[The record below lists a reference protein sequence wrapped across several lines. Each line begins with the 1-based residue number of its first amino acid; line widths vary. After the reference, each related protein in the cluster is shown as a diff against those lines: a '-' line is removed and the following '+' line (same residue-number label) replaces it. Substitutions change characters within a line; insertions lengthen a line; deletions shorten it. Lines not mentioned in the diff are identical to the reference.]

1 MARFTSNQWAIVEVL
16 DDIRVLGTASDSQS
30 LFLDFGLR
38 TENGKLSLKQA
49 VYKLSKGDSPF
60 NQRRIVSLKDG
71 IMYEFC
77 YSHDIGKGQAEYDVE
92 DVTSG
97 RLYDMVKAAFD
108 GRYGI
113 VKQFETK
120 EKKEVVTTKTEK
132 QVKVKE
138 GKKTAEQLMME
149 AMQMIGGGAIDVAK
163 VQEIVKEQIRVATLP
178 KVQTIEVKL
187 PTKDEVKKLGQQHYM
202 FQDVLESVAD
212 NSYVLLKGDAGSG
225 KTYGAVQIAKALD
238 LDYRIFS
245 FTNEISLSRCVGY
258 MDAMGNY
265 VKTSIREMYEN
276 GGLLILDE
284 FDAMNPNVAV
294 SLNNMLSGDEYTFP
308 DAVVSKHDDFRVIAC
323 TNTFGN
329 GADKD
334 YSSRNKLDKATLDRF
349 DEKFDWGYDEDLEIA
364 IFGNTDATKAVLAI
378 RKNAKDL
385 GITITPRRT
394 KSVNK
399 MVNRGVSLMVAVT
412 RAILCEYKTD
422 QQRAM
427 LEGVRL

>member
-16 DDIRVLGTASDSQS
+16 DGIRVLGTAEDSQS

-49 VYKLSKGDSPF
+49 VYKLSKGDGHD
-60 NQRRIVSLKDG
+60 NIRRIVSLKDG
-71 IMYEFC
+71 IMYQFC
-77 YSHDIGKGQAEYDVE
+77 HSHDIGKGQAEYEVE
-92 DVTSG
+92 EVTRG
-97 RLYDMVKAAFD
+97 TLYDMVNAAFNA
-108 GRYGI
+108 
-113 VKQFETK
+113 E
-120 EKKEVVTTKTEK
+120 EKVEIVTTKIEK
-132 QVKVKE
+132 KVKVTE

-163 VQEIVKEQIRVATLP
+163 VEEIVKEQIRVATLP

-187 PTKDEVKKLGQQHYM
+187 PTKDEVKKLGQQHYL

-364 IFGNTDATKAVLAI
+364 VFGNTDATRAVLAI

-399 MVNRGVSLMVAVT
+399 MVNRGVSLRVAVE
-412 RAILCEYKTD
+412 RAILCEYKSD

>member
-16 DDIRVLGTASDSQS
+16 QGIRVICMAEDSQS

-38 TENGKLSLKQA
+38 TESGKLSLKQA
-49 VYKLSKGDSPF
+49 VYKLNKEDGHSDR
-60 NQRRIVSLKDG
+60 RRIVSLKDG
-71 IMYEFC
+71 VLYTFN
-77 YSHDIGKGQAEYDVE
+77 HLRDIGKGQADYHVVDH
-92 DVTSG
+92 TSG
-97 RLYDMVKAAFD
+97 LIYEVVNAAF
-108 GRYGI
+108 RA
-113 VKQFETK
+113 KR
-120 EKKEVVTTKTEK
+120 KKEVVTTKIEEK
-132 QVKVKE
+132 VVVTE
-138 GKKTAEQLMME
+138 GKKTAEQLMIE

-163 VQEIVKEQIRVATLP
+163 VQEIVKEEIRVATLP

-187 PTKDEVKKLGQQHYM
+187 PTKDEVKKLGQQHYL

-225 KTYGAVQIAKALD
+225 KTYGAVQIAKALG

-364 IFGNTDATKAVLAI
+364 VFGNTDATKAVLAI

-399 MVNRGVSLMVAVT
+399 MVNRGVSLRVAVE
-412 RAILCEYKTD
+412 RAILCEYKSD

>member
-16 DDIRVLGTASDSQS
+16 DNIRVIGTAEDTQS

-49 VYKLSKGDSPF
+49 VYKLNKEDGHD
-60 NQRRIVSLKDG
+60 NLRRIVSLKDG
-71 IMYEFC
+71 VMYEFC
-77 YSHDIGKGQAEYDVE
+77 YSHDIGKGQCEYDVE
-92 DVTSG
+92 EIRAGMIYNKVVMAFG
-97 RLYDMVKAAFD
+97 REELVK
-108 GRYGI
+108 
-113 VKQFETK
+113 V
-120 EKKEVVTTKTEK
+120 KTEK
-132 QVKVKE
+132 KVVKQQ
-138 GKKTAEQLMME
+138 GSKTAEQLMME
-149 AMQMIGGGAIDVAK
+149 AMQLITKGSKGEVDMESVTKI
-163 VQEIVKEQIRVATLP
+163 VQEQIRIAKIPQVR
-178 KVQTIEVKL
+178 TIEVKL
-187 PTKDEVKKLGQQHYM
+187 PSKDDVIKLGRQHYL

-212 NSYVLLKGDAGSG
+212 NSYVLLKGNAGSG

-245 FTNEISLSRCVGY
+245 FTNEISLGRCIGY
-258 MDAMGNY
+258 MDAMGKY
-265 VKTSIREMYEN
+265 VTTAIREMYEN
-276 GGLLILDE
+276 GGLLIMDE

-308 DAVVSKHDDFRVIAC
+308 DEVVVKHEDFKVIAC

-349 DEKFDWGYDEDLEIA
+349 DEKFNWGYDKDLEIA
-364 IFGNTDATKAVLAI
+364 VFGDTEATRVVFKI
-378 RKNAKDL
+378 RENAEKL

-399 MVNRGVSLMVAVT
+399 MVNRGVKLKVALE
-412 RAILCEYKTD
+412 RAILNEYKTD

-427 LEGVRL
+427 LEGVHYN

>member
-1 MARFTSNQWAIVEVL
+1 MARFTSNQWAIVEIL
-16 DDIRVLGTASDSQS
+16 DGTEVLGTSDNTQS

-38 TENGKLSLKQA
+38 TESGKLSLKQA
-49 VYKLSKGDSPF
+49 IYKLNKEDGHD
-60 NQRRIVSLKDG
+60 NIRRLVSLKDG
-71 IMYEFC
+71 VVYAFC
-77 YSHDIGKGQAEYDVE
+77 HEYDMGKGQAEYSVQE
-92 DVTSG
+92 LRSG
-97 RLYDMVKAAFD
+97 LLYDVVNVAFHAQ
-108 GRYGI
+108 
-113 VKQFETK
+113 K
-120 EKKEVVTTKTEK
+120 KKEVVITKTEK
-132 QVKVKE
+132 EVKE
-138 GKKTAEQLMME
+138 VKKGKTAEQLMME

-163 VQEIVKEQIRVATLP
+163 VEEIVKEQIRIATIP

-187 PTKDEVKKLGQQHYM
+187 PTKDEVKMLGQQHYL
-202 FQDVLESVAD
+202 FREVLESVAD

-225 KTYGAVQIAKALD
+225 KTYGAVQIAKALA

-294 SLNNMLSGDEYTFP
+294 SLNNMLSGEEYTFP
-308 DAVVSKHDDFRVIAC
+308 DAVVPKHEDFRVIAC

-349 DEKFDWGYDEDLEIA
+349 DEKFNWGYDEDLEIA
-364 IFGNTDATKAVLAI
+364 IFGNTDATKAVFAI

-394 KSVNK
+394 KAVNK
-399 MVNRGVSLMVAVT
+399 MVNRGVSLKDAVQ
-412 RAILCEYKTD
+412 RAILCEYKSD

>member
-1 MARFTSNQWAIVEVL
+1 MARFTSNQWAIAEIL
-16 DDIRVLGTASDSQS
+16 DGTEVLGTSDNTQS

-38 TENGKLSLKQA
+38 TESGKLSLKQA
-49 VYKLSKGDSPF
+49 IYKLNKEDGHD
-60 NQRRIVSLKDG
+60 NIRRLVSLKDG
-71 IMYEFC
+71 VVYAFC
-77 YSHDIGKGQAEYDVE
+77 HEYDMGKGQAEYSVQE
-92 DVTSG
+92 LTHG
-97 RLYDMVKAAFD
+97 LLYDVVNVAFHAQ
-108 GRYGI
+108 R
-113 VKQFETK
+113 
-120 EKKEVVTTKTEK
+120 KKEVVTTKIEK
-132 QVKVKE
+132 QVKEVK
-138 GKKTAEQLMME
+138 GGKTAEQLMME

-163 VQEIVKEQIRVATLP
+163 VEAIVKEQIRIATIP

-187 PTKDEVKKLGQQHYM
+187 PTKDEVKKLGQQHYL

-238 LDYRIFS
+238 LKYRIFS
-245 FTNEISLSRCVGY
+245 FTNEISLGRCIGY

-265 VKTSIREMYEN
+265 VKTSIRGMYED

-308 DAVVSKHDDFRVIAC
+308 DKVVMKHEDFRVIAC

-349 DEKFDWGYDEDLEIA
+349 DEKFDWGYDENLERA
-364 IFGNTDATKAVLAI
+364 VFGDTEATRAVLAI
-378 RKNAKDL
+378 RKNAKNL

-399 MVNRGVSLMVAVT
+399 MVVRGVSLKVAVE
-412 RAILCEYKTD
+412 RSILNEYKSD

>member
-16 DDIRVLGTASDSQS
+16 DGIKVLGTASDSQT

-49 VYKLSKGDSPF
+49 VYKLSKGDGHD
-60 NQRRIVSLKDG
+60 NLRRIVSLKDG

-77 YSHDIGKGQAEYDVE
+77 HSHDIGKGQAEYE
-92 DVTSG
+92 IEEVTRG

-108 GRYGI
+108 AEG
-113 VKQFETK
+113 
-120 EKKEVVTTKTEK
+120 KKEVVTTKTEK
-132 QVKVKE
+132 KVVVKE

-163 VQEIVKEQIRVATLP
+163 VEAIVKEQIRVATLP

-187 PTKDEVKKLGQQHYM
+187 PTKDEVKKLGQQHYL

-308 DAVVSKHDDFRVIAC
+308 DAVVAKHDDFRVIAC

-364 IFGNTDATKAVLAI
+364 VFGNTDATKAVLAI

-399 MVNRGVSLMVAVT
+399 MVNRGVSLRVAVE
-412 RAILCEYKTD
+412 RAILCEYKSD

>member
-1 MARFTSNQWAIVEVL
+1 MARFTSSQWAIVEVL
-16 DDIRVLGTASDSQS
+16 QGIRVICMAEDSQS

-38 TENGKLSLKQA
+38 TESGKLSLKQA
-49 VYKLSKGDSPF
+49 VYKLNKEDGHSDS
-60 NQRRIVSLKDG
+60 RRIVSLKDG
-71 IMYEFC
+71 VLYTFN
-77 YSHDIGKGQAEYDVE
+77 HLRDIGKGQADYHVVDHTSGLIYDV
-92 DVTSG
+92 VN
-97 RLYDMVKAAFD
+97 VAFHA
-108 GRYGI
+108 
-113 VKQFETK
+113 KK
-120 EKKEVVTTKTEK
+120 KKEVVTTKIEK
-132 QVKVKE
+132 EVVVTE
-138 GKKTAEQLMME
+138 GKKTAEQLMIE

-163 VQEIVKEQIRVATLP
+163 VQEIVKEEIRVATLP

-187 PTKDEVKKLGQQHYM
+187 PTKDEVKKLGQQHYL

-225 KTYGAVQIAKALD
+225 KTYGAVQIAKALG

-399 MVNRGVSLMVAVT
+399 MVNRGVSLRVAVE
-412 RAILCEYKTD
+412 RAILCEYKSD

>member
-16 DDIRVLGTASDSQS
+16 DDIRVLGTASDSQT

-38 TENGKLSLKQA
+38 SENGKLSLKQA
-49 VYKLSKGDSPF
+49 VYKLSKGDGHD
-60 NQRRIVSLKDG
+60 NIRRIVSLKDG

-77 YSHDIGKGQAEYDVE
+77 HSHDIGKGQAEYEVE
-92 DVTSG
+92 EVTRG
-97 RLYDMVKAAFD
+97 ILYDMVNAAFNA
-108 GRYGI
+108 
-113 VKQFETK
+113 E
-120 EKKEVVTTKTEK
+120 EKVEIVTTKIEK
-132 QVKVKE
+132 KVKAKE

-163 VQEIVKEQIRVATLP
+163 VEEIVKEQIRIATLP
-178 KVQTIEVKL
+178 KLQTIEVKL
-187 PTKDEVKKLGQQHYM
+187 PTKDEVKKLGQQHYL

-364 IFGNTDATKAVLAI
+364 VFGNTDATKAVLAI

-399 MVNRGVSLMVAVT
+399 MVNRGVSLKVAVQ
-412 RAILCEYKTD
+412 RAILCEYKSD

-427 LEGVRL
+427 LDGVRL

>member
-16 DDIRVLGTASDSQS
+16 DDIRVLGTASDSQT

-38 TENGKLSLKQA
+38 SENGKLSLKQA
-49 VYKLSKGDSPF
+49 VYKLSKGDGHD
-60 NQRRIVSLKDG
+60 NIRRIVSLKDG

-77 YSHDIGKGQAEYDVE
+77 HSHDIGKGQAEYDVE
-92 DVTSG
+92 EVTRG
-97 RLYDMVKAAFD
+97 LLYDMVNAAFNA
-108 GRYGI
+108 
-113 VKQFETK
+113 E
-120 EKKEVVTTKTEK
+120 EKVEIVTTKIEK
-132 QVKVKE
+132 KVKVKE

-163 VQEIVKEQIRVATLP
+163 VEEIVKEQIRIATLP
-178 KVQTIEVKL
+178 KLQTIEVKL
-187 PTKDEVKKLGQQHYM
+187 PTKDEVKKLGQQHYL

-364 IFGNTDATKAVLAI
+364 VFGNTDATRAVLAI

-399 MVNRGVSLMVAVT
+399 MVNRGVSLKVAVQ
-412 RAILCEYKTD
+412 RAILCEYKSD

-427 LEGVRL
+427 LDGVRL

>member
-1 MARFTSNQWAIVEVL
+1 MARFTSNQWAIVEIL
-16 DDIRVLGTASDSQS
+16 DGTRVLGTSDNTQS

-38 TENGKLSLKQA
+38 TESGKLSLKQA
-49 VYKLSKGDSPF
+49 IYKLNKEDGHD
-60 NQRRIVSLKDG
+60 NIRRLVSLKDG
-71 IMYEFC
+71 VVYAFC
-77 YSHDIGKGQAEYDVE
+77 HEYDMGKGQSEYSVQELTHGLLYDV
-92 DVTSG
+92 VN
-97 RLYDMVKAAFD
+97 VAFHAQ
-108 GRYGI
+108 
-113 VKQFETK
+113 K
-120 EKKEVVTTKTEK
+120 KKEVVTTKTEK
-132 QVKVKE
+132 EVKE
-138 GKKTAEQLMME
+138 VKGGKTAEQLMIE

-163 VQEIVKEQIRVATLP
+163 VEEIVKEQIRIATIP

-187 PTKDEVKKLGQQHYM
+187 PTKEEVKKLGQQHYL

-212 NSYVLLKGDAGSG
+212 NSYVMLKGDAGSG

-238 LDYRIFS
+238 LEYRIFS
-245 FTNEISLSRCVGY
+245 FTNEISLGRCIGY

-308 DAVVSKHDDFRVIAC
+308 DKVVVKHEDFRVIAC

-349 DEKFDWGYDEDLEIA
+349 DEKFDWGYDTDLEKA
-364 IFGNTDATKAVLAI
+364 VFGDTDATRAVLAI
-378 RKNAKDL
+378 RDNAKNL

-399 MVNRGVSLMVAVT
+399 MVNRGVSLRDAVQ
-412 RAILCEYKTD
+412 RAILCEYKSD

>member
-16 DDIRVLGTASDSQS
+16 DGTEVLGTSDNTQS

-49 VYKLSKGDSPF
+49 VYKLNKEDGHD
-60 NQRRIVSLKDG
+60 NIRRLVSLKDG
-71 IMYEFC
+71 VVYAFC
-77 YSHDIGKGQAEYDVE
+77 HQTDIGKGQADYFVDETTHGLLYDV
-92 DVTSG
+92 VS
-97 RLYDMVKAAFD
+97 VAFHA
-108 GRYGI
+108 
-113 VKQFETK
+113 
-120 EKKEVVTTKTEK
+120 KKKREVVTTKIEK
-132 QVKVKE
+132 QVKVTE

-149 AMQMIGGGAIDVAK
+149 AMQMIGGGAIDVTK
-163 VQEIVKEQIRVATLP
+163 VEEIVKEQIRVATLP
-178 KVQTIEVKL
+178 KVHTIEVKL

-202 FQDVLESVAD
+202 FADVLEAVAD

-225 KTYGAVQIAKALD
+225 KTYGAVQVAKALD

-265 VKTSIREMYEN
+265 IKTAIREMYEN

-308 DAVVSKHDDFRVIAC
+308 DAVVSKHEDFRVIAC

-349 DEKFDWGYDEDLEIA
+349 DEKFNWGYDEDLE
-364 IFGNTDATKAVLAI
+364 KAVFGDTEATRVVFAI

-399 MVNRGVSLMVAVT
+399 MVNRGVSMKDAVQ
-412 RAILCEYKTD
+412 RSILCEYKSD

-427 LEGVRL
+427 LDGVRL

>member
-16 DDIRVLGTASDSQS
+16 DGIKVLGTAEDSQS

-49 VYKLSKGDSPF
+49 VYKLHKGDGHD
-60 NQRRIVSLKDG
+60 NLRRIVSLKDG

-77 YSHDIGKGQAEYDVE
+77 HSHDIGKGQAEYE
-92 DVTSG
+92 IEEVTRG

-108 GRYGI
+108 AEG
-113 VKQFETK
+113 
-120 EKKEVVTTKTEK
+120 KKEVVTTKTEK
-132 QVKVKE
+132 KVVVKE

-163 VQEIVKEQIRVATLP
+163 VEAIVKEQIRVATLP

-187 PTKDEVKKLGQQHYM
+187 PTKDEVKKLGQQHYL

-308 DAVVSKHDDFRVIAC
+308 DAVVAKHDDFRVIAC

-364 IFGNTDATKAVLAI
+364 VFGNTDATKAVLAI

-399 MVNRGVSLMVAVT
+399 MVNRGVSLRVAVE
-412 RAILCEYKTD
+412 RAILCEYKSD

>member
-16 DDIRVLGTASDSQS
+16 DGIRVLGTAEDSQS

-49 VYKLSKGDSPF
+49 VYKLSKGDGHD
-60 NQRRIVSLKDG
+60 NIRRIVSLKDG
-71 IMYEFC
+71 IMYQFC
-77 YSHDIGKGQAEYDVE
+77 HSHDIGKGQAEYEVE
-92 DVTSG
+92 EVTRG
-97 RLYDMVKAAFD
+97 TLYDMVNAAFNA
-108 GRYGI
+108 
-113 VKQFETK
+113 E
-120 EKKEVVTTKTEK
+120 EKVEIVTTKIEK
-132 QVKVKE
+132 KVKVTE

-163 VQEIVKEQIRVATLP
+163 VEAIVKEQIRVATLP

-187 PTKDEVKKLGQQHYM
+187 PTKDEVKKLGQQHYL

-308 DAVVSKHDDFRVIAC
+308 DAVVAKHDDFRVIAC

-364 IFGNTDATKAVLAI
+364 VFGNTDATRAVLAI

-399 MVNRGVSLMVAVT
+399 MVNRGVSLRVAVE
-412 RAILCEYKTD
+412 RAILCEYKSD

>member
-16 DDIRVLGTASDSQS
+16 DGIKVLGTAEDSQS

-49 VYKLSKGDSPF
+49 VYKLHKGDGHD
-60 NQRRIVSLKDG
+60 NLRRIVSLKDG

-77 YSHDIGKGQAEYDVE
+77 HSHDIGKGQAEYDVE
-92 DVTSG
+92 EVTRG
-97 RLYDMVKAAFD
+97 MLYDMVNAAFNA
-108 GRYGI
+108 
-113 VKQFETK
+113 E
-120 EKKEVVTTKTEK
+120 EKVEIVTTKTEK
-132 QVKVKE
+132 KMVVKE
-138 GKKTAEQLMME
+138 GKKTAEQLMVE

-187 PTKDEVKKLGQQHYM
+187 PTKDEVKKLGQQHYL

-364 IFGNTDATKAVLAI
+364 VFGNTDATRAVLAI

-399 MVNRGVSLMVAVT
+399 MVNRGVSLKVAVE
-412 RAILCEYKTD
+412 RAILCEYKSD

>member
-1 MARFTSNQWAIVEVL
+1 MARFTSNQWAIAEIL
-16 DDIRVLGTASDSQS
+16 DGTEVLGTSDNTQS

-38 TENGKLSLKQA
+38 TESGKLSLKQA
-49 VYKLSKGDSPF
+49 IYKLNKEDGHD
-60 NQRRIVSLKDG
+60 NIRRLVSLKDG
-71 IMYEFC
+71 VVYAFC
-77 YSHDIGKGQAEYDVE
+77 HEYDMGKGQAEYSVQE
-92 DVTSG
+92 LRSG
-97 RLYDMVKAAFD
+97 LLYDVVNVAFHAQ
-108 GRYGI
+108 
-113 VKQFETK
+113 K
-120 EKKEVVTTKTEK
+120 KKEVVITKTKEE
-132 QVKVKE
+132 VKE
-138 GKKTAEQLMME
+138 VKKGKTAEQLMME

-163 VQEIVKEQIRVATLP
+163 VEEIVKEQIRIATIP

-187 PTKDEVKKLGQQHYM
+187 PTKDEVKMLGQQHYL
-202 FQDVLESVAD
+202 FREVLESVAD

-284 FDAMNPNVAV
+284 FDAMNPNVANC
-294 SLNNMLSGDEYTFP
+294 LNNMLSGEEYTFP
-308 DAVVSKHDDFRVIAC
+308 DAVVSKHEDFRVIAC

-349 DEKFDWGYDEDLEIA
+349 DEKFNWGYDEDLEIA
-364 IFGNTDATKAVLAI
+364 IFGNTDATKAVFAI

-394 KSVNK
+394 KAVNK
-399 MVNRGVSLMVAVT
+399 MVNRGVSLKDAVQ
-412 RAILCEYKTD
+412 RAILCEYKSD

>member
-16 DDIRVLGTASDSQS
+16 DGIRVLGTAEDSQS

-49 VYKLSKGDSPF
+49 VYKLSKGDGHD
-60 NQRRIVSLKDG
+60 NIRRIVSLKDG

-77 YSHDIGKGQAEYDVE
+77 HSHDIGKGQAEYE
-92 DVTSG
+92 IEEVTRG
-97 RLYDMVKAAFD
+97 RLYDMVNAAFNA
-108 GRYGI
+108 
-113 VKQFETK
+113 E
-120 EKKEVVTTKTEK
+120 EKVEIVTTKIEK
-132 QVKVKE
+132 KVKVTE

-163 VQEIVKEQIRVATLP
+163 VEEIVKEQIRVATLP

-187 PTKDEVKKLGQQHYM
+187 PTKDEVKKLGQQHYL

-364 IFGNTDATKAVLAI
+364 VFGNTDATRAVLAI

-399 MVNRGVSLMVAVT
+399 MVNRGVSLKVAVT
-412 RAILCEYKTD
+412 RAILCEYKSD

-427 LEGVRL
+427 LDGVRL

>member
-1 MARFTSNQWAIVEVL
+1 MARFTSNQWAIAEVL
-16 DDIRVLGTASDSQS
+16 DGTEVLGTSDNTQS

-38 TENGKLSLKQA
+38 TESGKLSLKQA
-49 VYKLSKGDSPF
+49 IYKLNKEDGHD
-60 NQRRIVSLKDG
+60 NIRRLVSLKDG
-71 IMYEFC
+71 VVYAFC
-77 YSHDIGKGQAEYDVE
+77 HEYDMGKGQAEYSVQE
-92 DVTSG
+92 LRSG
-97 RLYDMVKAAFD
+97 LLYDVVNVAFHAQ
-108 GRYGI
+108 
-113 VKQFETK
+113 K
-120 EKKEVVTTKTEK
+120 KKEVVITKTKEE
-132 QVKVKE
+132 VKE
-138 GKKTAEQLMME
+138 VKKGKTAEQLMME

-163 VQEIVKEQIRVATLP
+163 VEEIVKEQIRIATIP

-187 PTKDEVKKLGQQHYM
+187 PTKDEVKMLGQQHYL

-225 KTYGAVQIAKALD
+225 KTYGAVQIAKALA

-284 FDAMNPNVAV
+284 FDAMNPNVANC
-294 SLNNMLSGDEYTFP
+294 LNNMLSGEEYTFP
-308 DAVVSKHDDFRVIAC
+308 DAVVSKHEDFRVIAC

-349 DEKFDWGYDEDLEIA
+349 DEKFNWGYDEDLEIA
-364 IFGNTDATKAVLAI
+364 IFGNTDATKAVFAI

-394 KSVNK
+394 KAVNK
-399 MVNRGVSLMVAVT
+399 MVNRGVSLKDAVQ
-412 RAILCEYKTD
+412 RAILCEYKSD

>member
-1 MARFTSNQWAIVEVL
+1 MARFTSNQWAIAEIL
-16 DDIRVLGTASDSQS
+16 DGTEVLGTSDNTQS

-38 TENGKLSLKQA
+38 TEKGKLSLKQA
-49 VYKLSKGDSPF
+49 IYKIEKGDGHD
-60 NQRRIVSLKDG
+60 NIRRLVSLKDG
-71 IMYEFC
+71 VVYAFC
-77 YSHDIGKGQAEYDVE
+77 HEYDIGKGQAEYSVQE
-92 DVTSG
+92 LTSG
-97 RLYDMVKAAFD
+97 LLYDVVNTAFD
-108 GRYGI
+108 SRHGI
-113 VKQFETK
+113 VKHFKTK
-120 EKKEVVTTKTEK
+120 EEKEVVTTKTKKE
-132 QVKVKE
+132 VKE
-138 GKKTAEQLMME
+138 VKGGKTAEQLMME

-163 VQEIVKEQIRVATLP
+163 VEAIVKEQIRVATLP
-178 KVQTIEVKL
+178 KVHTIEVKL
-187 PTKDEVKKLGQQHYM
+187 PTKDKVKKLGMQHYL
-202 FQDVLESVAD
+202 FNDVLESVAD
-212 NSYVLLKGDAGSG
+212 NSYCLLKGDAGSG

-238 LDYRIFS
+238 LKYRIFS
-245 FTNEISLSRCVGY
+245 FTNEISLGRCIGY

-265 VKTSIREMYEN
+265 VKTSIREMYED

>member
-1 MARFTSNQWAIVEVL
+1 MARFTSNQWAIIEVL
-16 DDIRVLGTASDSQS
+16 DDIRVLGTASDSQT

-38 TENGKLSLKQA
+38 SENGKLSLKQA
-49 VYKLSKGDSPF
+49 VYKLSKGDGHD
-60 NQRRIVSLKDG
+60 NIRRIVSLKDG

-77 YSHDIGKGQAEYDVE
+77 HSHDIGKGQAEYDVE
-92 DVTSG
+92 EVTRG
-97 RLYDMVKAAFD
+97 LLYDMVNAAFNA
-108 GRYGI
+108 
-113 VKQFETK
+113 E
-120 EKKEVVTTKTEK
+120 EKVEIVTTKIEK
-132 QVKVKE
+132 KVKVKE

-163 VQEIVKEQIRVATLP
+163 VEEIVKEQIRIATLP
-178 KVQTIEVKL
+178 KLQTIEVKL
-187 PTKDEVKKLGQQHYM
+187 PTKDEVKKLGQQHYL

-364 IFGNTDATKAVLAI
+364 VFGNTDATRAVLAI

-399 MVNRGVSLMVAVT
+399 MVNRGVSLKVAVQ
-412 RAILCEYKTD
+412 RAILCEYKSD

-427 LEGVRL
+427 LDGVRL

>member
-16 DDIRVLGTASDSQS
+16 DGIKVLGTAEDSQS

-49 VYKLSKGDSPF
+49 VYKLSKGDGHD
-60 NQRRIVSLKDG
+60 NLRRIVSLKDG

-77 YSHDIGKGQAEYDVE
+77 HSHDIGKGQAEYE
-92 DVTSG
+92 IEEVTRG

-108 GRYGI
+108 AEG
-113 VKQFETK
+113 
-120 EKKEVVTTKTEK
+120 KKEVVTTKTEK
-132 QVKVKE
+132 KVVVKE

-163 VQEIVKEQIRVATLP
+163 VEAIVKEQIRVATLP

-187 PTKDEVKKLGQQHYM
+187 PTKDEVKKLGQQHYL

-308 DAVVSKHDDFRVIAC
+308 DAVVAKHDDFRVIAC

-364 IFGNTDATKAVLAI
+364 VFGNTDATKAVLAI

-399 MVNRGVSLMVAVT
+399 MVNRGVSLRVAVE
-412 RAILCEYKTD
+412 RAILCEYKSD

>member
-1 MARFTSNQWAIVEVL
+1 MARFTSSQWAIVEVL
-16 DDIRVLGTASDSQS
+16 QGIRVICMAEDSQS

-38 TENGKLSLKQA
+38 TESGKLSLKQA
-49 VYKLSKGDSPF
+49 VYKLNKEDGHSDR
-60 NQRRIVSLKDG
+60 RRIVSLKDG
-71 IMYEFC
+71 VLYTFN
-77 YSHDIGKGQAEYDVE
+77 HLRDIGKGQADYHVVDHTSGLIYDV
-92 DVTSG
+92 VN
-97 RLYDMVKAAFD
+97 VAFHA
-108 GRYGI
+108 
-113 VKQFETK
+113 KK
-120 EKKEVVTTKTEK
+120 KKEVVTTKIEEK
-132 QVKVKE
+132 VVVTE
-138 GKKTAEQLMME
+138 GKKTAEQLMIE

-163 VQEIVKEQIRVATLP
+163 VQEIVKEEIRVATLP

-187 PTKDEVKKLGQQHYM
+187 PTKDEVKKLGQQHYL

-225 KTYGAVQIAKALD
+225 KTYGAVQIAKALG

-399 MVNRGVSLMVAVT
+399 MVNRGVSLRVAVE
-412 RAILCEYKTD
+412 RAILCEYKSD

>member
-16 DDIRVLGTASDSQS
+16 DGIRVLGTAEDSQS

-49 VYKLSKGDSPF
+49 VYKLSKGDGHD
-60 NQRRIVSLKDG
+60 NIRRIVSLKDG
-71 IMYEFC
+71 IMYQFC
-77 YSHDIGKGQAEYDVE
+77 HSHDIGKGQAEYE
-92 DVTSG
+92 IEEVTRG

-108 GRYGI
+108 AEG
-113 VKQFETK
+113 
-120 EKKEVVTTKTEK
+120 KKEVVTTKTEK
-132 QVKVKE
+132 KVVVKE

-163 VQEIVKEQIRVATLP
+163 VEAIVKEQIRVATLP

-187 PTKDEVKKLGQQHYM
+187 PTKDEVKKLGQQHYL

-364 IFGNTDATKAVLAI
+364 VFGNTDATRAVLAI

-399 MVNRGVSLMVAVT
+399 MVNRGVSLKVAVQ
-412 RAILCEYKTD
+412 RAILCEYKSD

-427 LEGVRL
+427 LDGVRL

>member
-16 DDIRVLGTASDSQS
+16 QGIRVICMAEDSQS

-38 TENGKLSLKQA
+38 TESGKLSLKQA
-49 VYKLSKGDSPF
+49 VYKLNKEDGHSDR
-60 NQRRIVSLKDG
+60 RRIVSLKDG
-71 IMYEFC
+71 VLYTFN
-77 YSHDIGKGQAEYDVE
+77 HLRDIGKGQADYHVVDHTSGLIYDV
-92 DVTSG
+92 VN
-97 RLYDMVKAAFD
+97 VAFHA
-108 GRYGI
+108 
-113 VKQFETK
+113 KK
-120 EKKEVVTTKTEK
+120 KKEVVTTKIEEK
-132 QVKVKE
+132 VVVTE
-138 GKKTAEQLMME
+138 GKKTAEQLMIE

-163 VQEIVKEQIRVATLP
+163 VQEIVKEEIRVATLP

-187 PTKDEVKKLGQQHYM
+187 PTKDEVKKLGQQHYL

-225 KTYGAVQIAKALD
+225 KTYGAVQIAKALG

-399 MVNRGVSLMVAVT
+399 MVNRGVSLRVAVE
-412 RAILCEYKTD
+412 RAILCEYKSD

>member
-16 DDIRVLGTASDSQS
+16 QGIRVICMAEDSQS

-38 TENGKLSLKQA
+38 TESGKLSLKQA
-49 VYKLSKGDSPF
+49 VYKLNKEDGHSDR
-60 NQRRIVSLKDG
+60 RRIVSLKDG
-71 IMYEFC
+71 VLYTFN
-77 YSHDIGKGQAEYDVE
+77 HLRDIGKGQADYHVVDH
-92 DVTSG
+92 TSG
-97 RLYDMVKAAFD
+97 LIHDVVNAAFHA
-108 GRYGI
+108 
-113 VKQFETK
+113 KK
-120 EKKEVVTTKTEK
+120 KKEVVTTKIEEK
-132 QVKVKE
+132 VVVTE
-138 GKKTAEQLMME
+138 GKKTAEQLMIE

-163 VQEIVKEQIRVATLP
+163 VQEIVKEEIRVATLP

-187 PTKDEVKKLGQQHYM
+187 PTKDEVKKLGQQHYL

-225 KTYGAVQIAKALD
+225 KTYGAVQIAKALG

-399 MVNRGVSLMVAVT
+399 MVNRGVSLRVAVE
-412 RAILCEYKTD
+412 RAILCEYKSD

>member
-1 MARFTSNQWAIVEVL
+1 MARFTSNQWAIVEIL
-16 DDIRVLGTASDSQS
+16 DGTEVLGTSDNTQS

-38 TENGKLSLKQA
+38 TESGKLSLKQA
-49 VYKLSKGDSPF
+49 IYKLHKGDSHD
-60 NQRRIVSLKDG
+60 NIRRLVSLKDG
-71 IMYEFC
+71 VVYAFC
-77 YSHDIGKGQAEYDVE
+77 HEYDMGKGQAEYSVQE
-92 DVTSG
+92 LRSG
-97 RLYDMVKAAFD
+97 LLYDVVNVAFHAQ
-108 GRYGI
+108 
-113 VKQFETK
+113 K
-120 EKKEVVTTKTEK
+120 KKEVVITKTEK
-132 QVKVKE
+132 EVKE
-138 GKKTAEQLMME
+138 VKKGKTAEQLMME

-163 VQEIVKEQIRVATLP
+163 VEEIVKEQIRIATIP

-187 PTKDEVKKLGQQHYM
+187 PTKDEVKMLGQQHYL
-202 FQDVLESVAD
+202 FREVLESVAD

-225 KTYGAVQIAKALD
+225 KTYGAVQIAKALA

-294 SLNNMLSGDEYTFP
+294 SLNNMLSGEEYTFP
-308 DAVVSKHDDFRVIAC
+308 DAVVSKHEDFRVIAC

-364 IFGNTDATKAVLAI
+364 IFGNTDATKAVFAI

-394 KSVNK
+394 KAVNK
-399 MVNRGVSLMVAVT
+399 MVNRGVSLKDAVQ
-412 RAILCEYKTD
+412 RAILCEYKSD

>member
-16 DDIRVLGTASDSQS
+16 DDIRVLGTASDSQT

-38 TENGKLSLKQA
+38 SENGKLSLKQA
-49 VYKLSKGDSPF
+49 VYKLSKGDGHD
-60 NQRRIVSLKDG
+60 NIRRIVSLKDG

-77 YSHDIGKGQAEYDVE
+77 HSHDIGKGQAEYDVE
-92 DVTSG
+92 EVTRG
-97 RLYDMVKAAFD
+97 LLYDMVNAAFNA
-108 GRYGI
+108 
-113 VKQFETK
+113 E
-120 EKKEVVTTKTEK
+120 EKVEIVTTKIEK
-132 QVKVKE
+132 KVKVKE

-163 VQEIVKEQIRVATLP
+163 VEEIVKEQIRVATLP

-187 PTKDEVKKLGQQHYM
+187 PTKDEVKKLGQQHYL

-308 DAVVSKHDDFRVIAC
+308 DAVVSKHNDFRVIAC

-364 IFGNTDATKAVLAI
+364 VFGNTDATRAVLAI

-399 MVNRGVSLMVAVT
+399 MVNRGVSLKVAVQ
-412 RAILCEYKTD
+412 RAILCEYKSD

-427 LEGVRL
+427 LDGVRL

>member
-16 DDIRVLGTASDSQS
+16 DNIRVIGTAEDTQS

-49 VYKLSKGDSPF
+49 VYKLNKEDGHD
-60 NQRRIVSLKDG
+60 NLRRIVSLKDG
-71 IMYEFC
+71 VMYEFC
-77 YSHDIGKGQAEYDVE
+77 YSHDIGKGQCEYDVE
-92 DVTSG
+92 EITSG
-97 RLYDMVKAAFD
+97 MIYNKIVTAFGEEQLVK
-108 GRYGI
+108 
-113 VKQFETK
+113 V
-120 EKKEVVTTKTEK
+120 KTEK
-132 QVKVKE
+132 KVVKQQ
-138 GKKTAEQLMME
+138 GSKTAEQLMME
-149 AMQMIGGGAIDVAK
+149 AMQLITKGSKGEVDIESVTK
-163 VQEIVKEQIRVATLP
+163 IVQEQIRIAKIPQVR
-178 KVQTIEVKL
+178 TIEVKL
-187 PTKDEVKKLGQQHYM
+187 PSKDDVIKLGRQHYL

-212 NSYVLLKGDAGSG
+212 NSYVLLKGNAGSG

-245 FTNEISLSRCVGY
+245 FTNEISLGRCIGY
-258 MDAMGNY
+258 MDAMGKY
-265 VKTSIREMYEN
+265 VTTAIREMYEN
-276 GGLLILDE
+276 GGLLIMDE

-308 DAVVSKHDDFRVIAC
+308 DEVVVKHEDFKVIAC

-349 DEKFDWGYDEDLEIA
+349 DEKFNWGYDKDLEIA
-364 IFGNTDATKAVLAI
+364 VFGDTEATRVVFKI
-378 RKNAKDL
+378 RENAEKL

-399 MVNRGVSLMVAVT
+399 MVNRGVKLKVALE
-412 RAILCEYKTD
+412 RAILNEYKTD

-427 LEGVRL
+427 LEGVHYN

>member
-16 DDIRVLGTASDSQS
+16 DGVRVLGTASDSQT

-38 TENGKLSLKQA
+38 TESGKLSLKQA
-49 VYKLSKGDSPF
+49 VYKLSKGDGHD
-60 NQRRIVSLKDG
+60 NLRRIVSLKDG

-77 YSHDIGKGQAEYDVE
+77 HSHDIGKGQAEYDVE
-92 DVTSG
+92 EVTRG
-97 RLYDMVKAAFD
+97 MLYDVVNVAFHAE
-108 GRYGI
+108 R
-113 VKQFETK
+113 
-120 EKKEVVTTKTEK
+120 KKEVVTTKTEK
-132 QVKVKE
+132 KVVVTE

-163 VQEIVKEQIRVATLP
+163 VEAIVKEQIRVATLP

-187 PTKDEVKKLGQQHYM
+187 PTKDEVKKLGQQHYL

-308 DAVVSKHDDFRVIAC
+308 DAVVDKHDDFRVIAC

-364 IFGNTDATKAVLAI
+364 VFGNTDATKAVLAI

-399 MVNRGVSLMVAVT
+399 MVNRGVSLKVAVE
-412 RAILCEYKTD
+412 RAILCEYKSD

>member
-16 DDIRVLGTASDSQS
+16 NGTDVLGTSDNTHS

-38 TENGKLSLKQA
+38 TESGKLSLKQA
-49 VYKLSKGDSPF
+49 IYKLNKEDGHD
-60 NQRRIVSLKDG
+60 NIRRLVSLKDG
-71 IMYEFC
+71 VVYAFC
-77 YSHDIGKGQAEYDVE
+77 HEYDMGKGQAEYSVQE
-92 DVTSG
+92 LRSG
-97 RLYDMVKAAFD
+97 LLYDVVNVAFHAQ
-108 GRYGI
+108 
-113 VKQFETK
+113 K
-120 EKKEVVTTKTEK
+120 KKEVVITKTEK
-132 QVKVKE
+132 EVKE
-138 GKKTAEQLMME
+138 VKKGKTAEQLMME

-163 VQEIVKEQIRVATLP
+163 VEEIVKEQIRIATIP

-187 PTKDEVKKLGQQHYM
+187 PTKDEVKMLGQQHYL
-202 FQDVLESVAD
+202 FREVLESVAD

-225 KTYGAVQIAKALD
+225 KTYGAVQIAKALA

-284 FDAMNPNVAV
+284 FDAMNPNVANC
-294 SLNNMLSGDEYTFP
+294 LNNMLSGEEYTFP
-308 DAVVSKHDDFRVIAC
+308 DAVVSKHEDFRVIAC

-349 DEKFDWGYDEDLEIA
+349 DEKFNWGYDEDLEIA
-364 IFGNTDATKAVLAI
+364 IFGNTDATKAVFAI

-394 KSVNK
+394 KAVNK
-399 MVNRGVSLMVAVT
+399 MVNRGVSLKDAVQ
-412 RAILCEYKTD
+412 RAILCEYKSD

>member
-16 DDIRVLGTASDSQS
+16 DGIRVLGTAEDSQS

-49 VYKLSKGDSPF
+49 VYKLSKGDGHD
-60 NQRRIVSLKDG
+60 NIRRIVSLKDG
-71 IMYEFC
+71 IMYQFC
-77 YSHDIGKGQAEYDVE
+77 HSHDIGKGQAEYEVE
-92 DVTSG
+92 EVTRG
-97 RLYDMVKAAFD
+97 TLYDMVNAAFNA
-108 GRYGI
+108 
-113 VKQFETK
+113 E
-120 EKKEVVTTKTEK
+120 EKVEIVTTKIEK
-132 QVKVKE
+132 KVKVTE

-187 PTKDEVKKLGQQHYM
+187 PTKDEVKKLGQQHYL

-364 IFGNTDATKAVLAI
+364 VFGNTDATRAVLAI

-399 MVNRGVSLMVAVT
+399 MVNRGVSLRVAVE
-412 RAILCEYKTD
+412 RAILCEYKSD